1 MTGAGDRAARVTNR
15 FCRPDAGIGA
25 NRGGLPINYRG
36 VAALGFTPRACSR
49 CRLHVATPVSTAPAG
64 WSGVSRR
71 LSRLEARV
79 GCGSSPLQLGAAT
92 VAAQQPRA
100 TLVPGRCRRRR
111 HVCSHNDYGEPGG
124 DRSGAAGLGWR
135 RCRGHTVARGPW
147 VWAGTETGANRSSR
161 GDSWSC
167 FHRTPM
173 HVPFVTCAVS
183 MLKYLRVLLAGCFCE
198 MTHAAPRDADWC
210 HSSGRL
216 GRLDA

>member
-1 MTGAGDRAARVTNR
+1 MSQHRCQQPLLGGVGFPAAFPGWRHVLAAAARLCSSAPPRWPPSSRGPLWCRVGAAAAATSAHITTTGSRAETGAER
-15 FCRPDAGIGA
+15 
-25 NRGGLPINYRG
+25 
-36 VAALGFTPRACSR
+36 LG
-49 CRLHVATPVSTAPAG
+49 
-64 WSGVSRR
+64 WK
-71 LSRLEARV
+71 
-79 GCGSSPLQLGAAT
+79 
-92 VAAQQPRA
+92 
-100 TLVPGRCRRRR
+100 RRR
-111 HVCSHNDYGEPGG
+111 
-124 DRSGAAGLGWR
+124 A
-135 RCRGHTVARGPW
+135 HTVARGPE